1 VKRSSLPRLAQGVA
15 ISLSICDTT
24 GQPFIIVLRDV
35 KNWTMEKRQ
44 FVRKVCLI
52 GDGAVG
58 KTSLVRRYVLDV
70 FSDDYISTFG
80 AKVSKKVLN
89 YGDVE
94 LTLMIWDVL
103 GQKNGASMH
112 SAYFSGANG
121 AFVVC
126 DGTRQETVDGLN
138 TWYKEFSQVAGKV
151 PVIPL
156 INKCDLPTRVSKE
169 SLDSLAKVIGHDFR
183 RTSAR
188 TGEGVEEAFMYLG
201 KMVMG
206 G

>member
-1 VKRSSLPRLAQGVA
+1 
-15 ISLSICDTT
+15 
-24 GQPFIIVLRDV
+24 
-35 KNWTMEKRQ
+35 MEKRQ

-121 AFVVC
+121 AFLVC
-126 DGTRQETVDGLN
+126 DGTRRETVEDLN
-138 TWYKEFSQVAGKV
+138 TWYQEFSRVAGKV

-156 INKCDLPTRVSKE
+156 INKCDLQTRVGKE
-169 SLDSLAKVIGHDFR
+169 SLDPIAKVIGQDFR

-201 KMVMG
+201 RMVMG

>member
-1 VKRSSLPRLAQGVA
+1 MVMN
-15 ISLSICDTT
+15 D
-24 GQPFIIVLRDV
+24 
-35 KNWTMEKRQ
+35 WTMEKRQ
-44 FVRKVCLI
+44 FIRKVCLI

-80 AKVSKKVLN
+80 AKVSKKVMIF
-89 YGDVE
+89 GDVE
-94 LTLMIWDVL
+94 LTLMIWDIL

-121 AFVVC
+121 ALVVC
-126 DGTRQETVDGLN
+126 DGTRPESLEGLKSWYQEFT
-138 TWYKEFSQVAGKV
+138 QVAGKV

-156 INKCDLPTRVSKE
+156 ANKCDLPTRIAK
-169 SLDSLAKVIGHDFR
+169 DSMASASQMIGQDFR
-183 RTSAR
+183 RTSAKS
-188 TGEGVEEAFMYLG
+188 GEGVDEAFLHLG
-201 KMVMG
+201 KLVMG

>member
-1 VKRSSLPRLAQGVA
+1 
-15 ISLSICDTT
+15 
-24 GQPFIIVLRDV
+24 
-35 KNWTMEKRQ
+35 MEKKQ
-44 FVRKVCLI
+44 FIRKVCLI

-80 AKVSKKVLN
+80 AKVSKKVLTF
-89 YGDVE
+89 GDVE

-126 DGTRQETVDGLN
+126 DGTRPETLDGLN
-138 TWYKEFSQVAGKV
+138 SWYQEFSRVAGNV

-156 INKCDLPTRVSKE
+156 ANKCDLQDRVSKE
-169 SLDSLAKVIGHDFR
+169 KLASAAKVIGHDFR

-188 TGEGVEEAFMYLG
+188 TGEGVEEAFLLLG
-201 KMVMG
+201 KLVLG